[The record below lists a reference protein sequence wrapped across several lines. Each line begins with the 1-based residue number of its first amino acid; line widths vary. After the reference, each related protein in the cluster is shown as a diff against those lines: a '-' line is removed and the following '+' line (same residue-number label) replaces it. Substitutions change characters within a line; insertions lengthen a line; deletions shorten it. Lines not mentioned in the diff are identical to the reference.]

1 MKLFESLAENIMTLL
16 LDEEEYTALPTDRA
30 NAIFE
35 RHSFSNYISP
45 VASKNN
51 NEYIE
56 CNDGLFGVVLECSP
70 RVRAGANAAMAF
82 ESILGKMPESA
93 YMQVQIV
100 GSSNLN
106 SIIDLWEFEHLKRDN
121 EVLRTAVKEMAQFF
135 REKTNES
142 ITRSMQTKLKQTRLF
157 VSFKHHDIK
166 ELVTLSK
173 MAQNYLKSN
182 HFNPRVMDF
191 NALKPILFEFLN
203 PHINTM
209 DIPKYEPNRFFNRQS
224 VSPDQAT
231 RVSDDCITFGK
242 KVDGRVKGK
251 SWTCMVLADL
261 PEEAYV
267 ADMGKKLGNNIS
279 GKINDDQFRDNFIIS
294 WTVQRIKKKEYE
306 KIESVQNVIN
316 KVRAKKED
324 RDLHEK
330 KKEVYGIL
338 KKIDNRD
345 PIFRCD
351 IVVAVAG
358 DTPEI
363 SAENATTVESFWNR
377 KPTNIKLVTGSGV
390 QAPLFQSVLPLGIT
404 DEYFTKLQNNPYYLF
419 AEQCAQFLPV
429 ESDWVGN
436 YPNMLAVTR
445 RGCLFTLDIFKTS
458 ESKNFAMY
466 GTSGAGKSAT
476 ASYILLNHYA
486 KGGRAFVIDVGD
498 SYGGLI
504 GEFGGVYLQPDKSA
518 PISFN
523 PFGDVETMEKLNEYL
538 KFFVSF
544 LYVIGGNKEPTV
556 FKREQKFIKGKLEEL
571 IPQVWKECRANNK
584 VMTITDIRDACQ
596 KSGDSRLT
604 DFAVHLR
611 SFCVDGVNGGF
622 FEGKAQFD
630 FNHDLVGLDTTKI
643 KDDHELT
650 EALIYVV
657 SYFFS
662 EAVYQ
667 GDGSQ
672 ELIFWIDEFHKHM
685 GKNQSMDEEV
695 EEAYRTYRKHN
706 GSVGV
711 GTQGFNDLVD
721 LHGQQNP
728 IGKVVLTN
736 SAWTFVGKQKEVARN
751 LVVKS
756 GLYDFSSEDE
766 QALKAMDGIDGE
778 YKEFL
783 IISPDEQKTFVRWVY
798 HPFFLKLISTKAD
811 EKYQIK
817 AAMKELGISRSEA
830 IKYIINQE
838 KGYAA

>member
-1 MKLFESLAENIMTLL
+1 MSFLHKAAENFMTLF

-35 RHSFSNYISP
+35 RHSFSNYVSP
-45 VASKNN
+45 VSMKGGGD
-51 NEYIE
+51 YIE
-56 CNDGLFGVVLECSP
+56 CHDGMFGIIIECRP
-70 RVRAGANAAMAF
+70 RVRAGSNAAMAF
-82 ESILGKMPESA
+82 ESILKKMPESA
-93 YMQVQIV
+93 FMQVQIF

-106 SIIDLWEFEHLKRDN
+106 SIIDLWEFDHLKRDN

-142 ITRSMQTKLKQTRLF
+142 VTRSMKTKLKHTPLF

-166 ELVTLSK
+166 ELLSLAK
-173 MAQNYLKSN
+173 MAKNYLSSN
-182 HFNPRVMDF
+182 HFQPKIIGF
-191 NALKPILFEFLN
+191 EELKPLFFEFLN
-203 PHINTM
+203 PHINTR
-209 DIPKYEPNRFFNRQS
+209 DIPKYDRNRFFNRQC
-224 VSPDQAT
+224 VSPDQGT
-231 RVSDDCITFGK
+231 RPHDDYITFGK
-242 KVDGRVKGK
+242 KRDGKVEGK
-251 SWTCMVLADL
+251 SWTCMVISDL
-261 PEEAYV
+261 PDDAFIS
-267 ADMGKKLGNNIS
+267 DMGKKLGNNIA
-279 GKINDDQFRDNFIIS
+279 GAINDDQFRDNFAIS
-294 WTVQRIKKKEYE
+294 WTVQRIKNKEYE
-306 KIESVQNVIN
+306 KIESVQKVID

-338 KKIDNRD
+338 KKIDSRE

-363 SAENATTVESFWNR
+363 SAENATTVESFWRR
-377 KPTNIKLVTGSGV
+377 KPTDIKIVTGSAI
-390 QAPLFQSVLPLGIT
+390 QAPLFQSVLPLGVT
-404 DEYFTKLQNNPYYLF
+404 DEYFKKLQNNPYYLF
-419 AEQCAQFLPV
+419 SEQCVQFLPI

-436 YPNMLAVTR
+436 YPNMLGVTR
-445 RGCLFTLDIFKTS
+445 RGNLFALDIFKTS

-486 KGGRAFVIDVGD
+486 KGGRAFIIDVGD

-518 PISFN
+518 PVSFN
-523 PFGDVETMEKLNEYL
+523 PFGNVESLEKLNEYL
-538 KFFVSF
+538 KFFTSF
-544 LYVIGGNKEPTV
+544 LYVIGGNKEPSV
-556 FKREQKFIKGKLEEL
+556 FKREQKYIKGKLEEL
-571 IPQVWKECRANNK
+571 IPQVWQQCHLSDET
-584 VMTITDIRDACQ
+584 MTITHIRDVCAA
-596 KSGDSRLT
+596 SSDTRLT

-611 SFCVDGVNGGF
+611 SFCADGVNGGF
-622 FEGKAQFD
+622 FAGKAQFN

-650 EALIYVV
+650 EALIYVA

-667 GDGSQ
+667 GNGSQ
-672 ELIFWIDEFHKHM
+672 ELMFWIDEFHKHM

-706 GSVGV
+706 GAVGI

-721 LHGQQNP
+721 LTGVQNP

-756 GLYDFSSEDE
+756 GLYDFSPEDE

-798 HPFFLKLISTKAD
+798 HPFFLKLISTKAE
-811 EKYQIK
+811 EKHEIK
-817 AAMKELGISRSEA
+817 ETMKELGISRSEA
-830 IKYIINQE
+830 IKYIINRE
-838 KGYAA
+838 RGYAA